1 MGLRLDG
8 VEKVSSVGMDRNYT
22 EPRRPRSREHNRRS
36 SYEKNHR
43 VSGERGRNGSRPPP
57 VPIETPLS
65 VVIAKNDNFENG
77 HYSTPKSGYN
87 HLLDEDFTKKA
98 LDVSDSRAF
107 LCYYP
112 SFVSCQFWSINVI
125 IRPEYFIQ
133 LTSEMD
139 LSTPNQVSMSVRRYA
154 RQDNPHLP
162 EKMRN
167 FILEGTADT
176 PTAPVRKNTVQ
187 SNKMK
192 KDEDGDATDYD
203 DLDDTNQERMGDS
216 TPSSSNT
223 EWLMD
228 RGQFI
233 VMDTRIGCSLDI
245 TEHEILRLTKQLESL
260 ESLDEKAL
268 KGVIERRTEEEG
280 CARLIP
286 WDNTRRRKL
295 MRLEDKV
302 FNTVA
307 STSKE
312 INAIFPPPFTN
323 RGEQYIH
330 RTSIM
335 SSYHIRKNKKKSIW
349 YNTRELEEEKTRN
362 GVKKKEEREKREK
375 RKLERAE
382 KEEEESDKSDEYEAT
397 DDDDDEMPTPSHSK
411 KWNGGPKEKRRRKD
425 ADRKSSRREHNK
437 NRRTSDC
444 GGISARQ
451 VSVTSR
457 PSFDGDM
464 DYLTPSFNHSTWLE
478 HFKNQRGSNFTYNKI
493 PVPEC
498 RKVEI
503 DNGETDDTEINPRG
517 QRASRAQRGTSREER
532 EASQESGRSQS
543 TPSNRDASEEGEVG
557 GEAATCITYSTPA
570 PIQSRGRIGTSTR
583 PPIPPFNYD
592 SIRPITDYQRVPLST
607 VLRENGVGLSRGR
620 ESITLSVGNIS
631 LSLQP
636 KKGVINVQERGFR
649 TKRQGVTG
657 IGMTS
662 ASDKEDGES
671 KWKLFSNF
679 IGNKEVEAGGAKWKE
694 FQTEMKKHPDG
705 EQRTFAEGYV
715 KGILTKKSPDVAAA
729 RRSAFIRL
737 YILLVAVCLMLY
749 LSSGDRQLGSLLF
762 SSSQEV
768 RPEDVQVT
776 LDDVR
781 GMEEA
786 KKEVEELVEY
796 LADPDRFSRLG
807 GRLPKG
813 VLLVGPPGTGKTLL
827 ARAIAGEAG
836 VPFFHTSGS
845 EFDEVLVGQ
854 GARRVRDLFDKA
866 KGRAPCIIFIDEIDS
881 VGAKRVSNGIHPY
894 ANQTINQLLSEMDGF
909 HRNEGIIVIAATNR
923 VDDLDKA
930 LLRPGR
936 FDVRVN
942 VPKPDIAGRKDIFN
956 YYLSKVVHSKSI
968 DAHALAKGTSGFTG
982 ADIESM
988 INQAALKA
996 AREDSEM
1003 VEMEHL
1009 DEARDRVLMGPARTG
1024 GRIPDELTN
1033 KNTAYHEAGHT
1044 LVAYYTKC
1052 AMPLHKVTIIPRGSS
1067 MGHTAM
1073 LPEKDEYQLT
1083 KQQMLAQLDVMMGGR
1098 VAEELIFGEEMVTT
1112 GAADDLRKATQ
1123 LAVQM
1128 VKNFGM
1134 SEKVGLRD
1142 YSVSDSSDSLIKM
1155 SDLAPATA
1163 ELIDQEI
1170 SRVLI
1175 ESYRRAKEIL
1185 VKHKKEHALL
1195 AEALLEHETLSADDI
1210 KAVVSGKSLKRSLPQ
1225 KESPLNTPHPQLDI
1239 RKAAALLLEEAKSKT
1254 TQH

>member
-98 LDVSDSRAF
+98 LDVIHGHSSATTPASS
-107 LCYYP
+107 LVNSGP
-112 SFVSCQFWSINVI
+112 STSSSVQNTSFNSPQRFTGRTEEVLKRRNIGEKIEKMKGENKF
-125 IRPEYFIQ
+125 ETFISQ
-133 LTSEMD
+133 MD

-503 DNGETDDTEINPRG
+503 DNGETDDTENVEECTTERMMEKLAAQHHILEHEERLRFTINPRG

-592 SIRPITDYQRVPLST
+592 SIRPITDYQRYST
-607 VLRENGVGLSRGR
+607 E
-620 ESITLSVGNIS
+620 
-631 LSLQP
+631 P
-636 KKGVINVQERGFR
+636 PYERR
-649 TKRQGVTG
+649 
-657 IGMTS
+657 
-662 ASDKEDGES
+662 
-671 KWKLFSNF
+671 KW
-679 IGNKEVEAGGAKWKE
+679 
-694 FQTEMKKHPDG
+694 
-705 EQRTFAEGYV
+705 
-715 KGILTKKSPDVAAA
+715 
-729 RRSAFIRL
+729 
-737 YILLVAVCLMLY
+737 
-749 LSSGDRQLGSLLF
+749 DR
-762 SSSQEV
+762 
-768 RPEDVQVT
+768 
-776 LDDVR
+776 
-781 GMEEA
+781 
-786 KKEVEELVEY
+786 
-796 LADPDRFSRLG
+796 
-807 GRLPKG
+807 
-813 VLLVGPPGTGKTLL
+813 
-827 ARAIAGEAG
+827 
-836 VPFFHTSGS
+836 
-845 EFDEVLVGQ
+845 
-854 GARRVRDLFDKA
+854 
-866 KGRAPCIIFIDEIDS
+866 
-881 VGAKRVSNGIHPY
+881 
-894 ANQTINQLLSEMDGF
+894 
-909 HRNEGIIVIAATNR
+909 
-923 VDDLDKA
+923 
-930 LLRPGR
+930 
-936 FDVRVN
+936 
-942 VPKPDIAGRKDIFN
+942 
-956 YYLSKVVHSKSI
+956 
-968 DAHALAKGTSGFTG
+968 
-982 ADIESM
+982 
-988 INQAALKA
+988 
-996 AREDSEM
+996 
-1003 VEMEHL
+1003 
-1009 DEARDRVLMGPARTG
+1009 
-1024 GRIPDELTN
+1024 
-1033 KNTAYHEAGHT
+1033 
-1044 LVAYYTKC
+1044 
-1052 AMPLHKVTIIPRGSS
+1052 
-1067 MGHTAM
+1067 
-1073 LPEKDEYQLT
+1073 
-1083 KQQMLAQLDVMMGGR
+1083 
-1098 VAEELIFGEEMVTT
+1098 
-1112 GAADDLRKATQ
+1112 
-1123 LAVQM
+1123 
-1128 VKNFGM
+1128 
-1134 SEKVGLRD
+1134 
-1142 YSVSDSSDSLIKM
+1142 
-1155 SDLAPATA
+1155 
-1163 ELIDQEI
+1163 
-1170 SRVLI
+1170 
-1175 ESYRRAKEIL
+1175 
-1185 VKHKKEHALL
+1185 
-1195 AEALLEHETLSADDI
+1195 
-1210 KAVVSGKSLKRSLPQ
+1210 
-1225 KESPLNTPHPQLDI
+1225 
-1239 RKAAALLLEEAKSKT
+1239 
-1254 TQH
+1254 